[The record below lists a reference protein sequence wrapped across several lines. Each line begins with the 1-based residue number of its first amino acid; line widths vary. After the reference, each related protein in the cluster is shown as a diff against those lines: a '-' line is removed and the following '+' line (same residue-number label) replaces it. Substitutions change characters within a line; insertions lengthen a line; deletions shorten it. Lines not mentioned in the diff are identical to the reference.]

1 MKNNNSNTDI
11 VLSLSTTIC
20 LLAALMAVSQT
31 DNIALMVMIILVMLA
46 NLTYTT
52 AKVLRKTN
60 EPASK
65 KEDK

>member
-11 VLSLSTTIC
+11 VLSLSTTVC
-20 LLAALMAVSQT
+20 LLAALMAVFPT
-31 DNIALMVMIILVMLA
+31 GNIALTVVIILVMLA

-52 AKVLRKTN
+52 AKALRKPN
-60 EPASK
+60 EPTSK

>member
-11 VLSLSTTIC
+11 VLSLSVTVC
-20 LLAALMAVSQT
+20 LLAALMAVFPT
-31 DNIALMVMIILVMLA
+31 GNIALMVMIILVMLA

-52 AKVLRKTN
+52 AKVLRKSN

>member
-11 VLSLSTTIC
+11 VLSLSTTVC
-20 LLAALMAVSQT
+20 LLAALMAVLPT
-31 DNIALMVMIILVMLA
+31 GNIALMVMIILVMLV

-65 KEDK
+65 KADK

>member
-1 MKNNNSNTDI
+1 MNNNNSNTDI
-11 VLSLSTTIC
+11 VLSLSTTVC
-20 LLAALMAVSQT
+20 LLAALMAVSPT
-31 DNIALMVMIILVMLA
+31 GNIALMVIIILVMLA

>member
-11 VLSLSTTIC
+11 VLSLSTTVC
-20 LLAALMAVSQT
+20 LLAALMAIFPT
-31 DNIALMVMIILVMLA
+31 GNIAVMVVIILVMLA
-46 NLTYTT
+46 NLTYTA
-52 AKVLRKTN
+52 AKVLRKPN

>member
-11 VLSLSTTIC
+11 VLSLSVTVC
-20 LLAALMAVSQT
+20 LLAALMAVFPT
-31 DNIALMVMIILVMLA
+31 GNIALMVAIILVMLA
-46 NLTYTT
+46 NLAYTT
-52 AKVLRKTN
+52 AKVLRKSN